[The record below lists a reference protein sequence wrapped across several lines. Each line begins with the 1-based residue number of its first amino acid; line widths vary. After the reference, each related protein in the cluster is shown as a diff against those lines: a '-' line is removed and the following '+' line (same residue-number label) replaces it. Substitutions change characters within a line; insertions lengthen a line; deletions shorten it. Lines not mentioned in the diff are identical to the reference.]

1 MLCEN
6 CNERA
11 ATFHLVE
18 ILDNEKREVHLC
30 EQCAHAKKVAL
41 PPSLSLNEI
50 LSSLMEAHAEKDLP
64 SLTDRKCPNCGIT
77 YADFKRVG
85 RLGCA
90 KDYTVFSEGL
100 MPFLERIHGSTTHRG
115 KTPRQKPQDSSQTAQ
130 IMRLQRE
137 LSAAIAA
144 EKYEAAATIRDK
156 IRALREAK

>member
-30 EQCAHAKKVAL
+30 EQCAHAKKIAL

-64 SLTDRKCPNCGIT
+64 SLNERKCPNCGVT

-90 KDYTVFSEGL
+90 QDYVVFSDGL
-100 MPFLERIHGSTTHRG
+100 MPFLERIHGATTHRG
-115 KTPRQKPQDSSQTAQ
+115 KTPRQSPKDSAQTAEL
-130 IMRLQRE
+130 MRLQRE
-137 LSAAIAA
+137 LSAAIAS
-144 EKYEAAATIRDK
+144 EKYEDAAALRDK
-156 IRALREAK
+156 IRTLREAK